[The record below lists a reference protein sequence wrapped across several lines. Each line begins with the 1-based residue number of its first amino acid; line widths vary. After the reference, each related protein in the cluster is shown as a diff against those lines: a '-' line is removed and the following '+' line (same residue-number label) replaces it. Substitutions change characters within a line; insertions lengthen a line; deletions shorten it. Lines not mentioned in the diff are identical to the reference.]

1 MKLSTNTLAA
11 IIAFS
16 LSATFTAFA
25 QNGMSLDQRNLNL
38 HSGSKPLL
46 DFAQIPG
53 EGGKLAG
60 TISMLDSNQVAYF
73 DANGKMVSGKGRFEY
88 KAKVPEGLYMDCE
101 FEYDGQKAHGGIRI
115 ADLIVDYRFDGDG
128 PKALQ
133 YVFVHSVKA
142 AGDKFEFAY
151 QDKTTMEVKSGPL
164 TTFTNLD
171 CSGGHISLTL
181 AEIRGFGANKS
192 FNINLFQP
200 LQGKLELADQ
210 RSKQQ

>member
-1 MKLSTNTLAA
+1 
-11 IIAFS
+11 
-16 LSATFTAFA
+16 
-25 QNGMSLDQRNLNL
+25 MSLDQRNLNL

-128 PKALQ
+128 PKAPQ

-151 QDKTTMEVKSGPL
+151 QDKTTMEVTNGPL

-181 AEIRGFGANKS
+181 ADLGGFGTNKT
-192 FNINLFQP
+192 FKINLFQP

-210 RSKQQ
+210 RSKQK